1 MAKKRLTRRQRQV
14 RRNRIIL
21 ACAVIALLFII
32 IIISVSVRG
41 CSKSRKKDKSPEAS
55 TTKAIEST
63 QAKEN
68 STQTASSDT
77 ASSSDSASDN
87 TSAASDNTQAAATD
101 NAASTASNT
110 TAAASSDSSEY
121 APPLVPSGNVVSKG
135 TTSKGF
141 QIQEINGATYID
153 GVLIANKTYALPQDF
168 IPTNPDQPVNSDRST
183 TCLDK
188 TLMSAWNKML
198 KDATANGLNIYIS
211 SGYRS
216 YNYQVNVYNR
226 YVQSDGA
233 AKADTYSSRPGN
245 SEHQTG
251 LCFDLNTIEDSFQYT
266 SEGKWVNDN
275 CYKYG
280 FCIRFPKGKDSYT
293 GYQYESW
300 HLRYVGVELAT
311 KLYNNGD
318 WLSLEEYFGIT
329 SEYSD

>member
-1 MAKKRLTRRQRQV
+1 MTKRRLTRRQRQV

-21 ACAVIALLFII
+21 ACAAAALLII
-32 IIISVSVRG
+32 IIVIISVSMKG
-41 CSKSRKKDKSPEAS
+41 CSKSKKTDKNGKS
-55 TTKAIEST
+55 TTATVEEST
-63 QAKEN
+63 QTKEN
-68 STQTASSDT
+68 E
-77 ASSSDSASDN
+77 SSSEEP
-87 TSAASDNTQAAATD
+87 
-101 NAASTASNT
+101 ASTNADNSSVT
-110 TAAASSDSSEY
+110 TANATSVSASSDSSEFV
-121 APPLVPSGNVVSKG
+121 PPVVPSGNTVSKG

-168 IPTNPDQPVNSDRST
+168 IPTNPDQPVNADRSS

-188 TLMSAWNKML
+188 TLMNAWKIML
-198 KDATANGLNIYIS
+198 KDATAKGLNIYIS

-226 YVQSDGA
+226 YVKSDGA
-233 AKADTYSSRPGN
+233 AVADTYSSRPGN

-266 SEGKWVNDN
+266 NEGKWINDN

-280 FCIRFPKGKDSYT
+280 FCIRFPKGKDSAT

-300 HLRYVGVELAT
+300 HLRYVGVDLAT

-329 SEYSD
+329 SQYPN

>member
-1 MAKKRLTRRQRQV
+1 MTKRRLTRRQRQV

-21 ACAVIALLFII
+21 ACAAAALLII
-32 IIISVSVRG
+32 IIVIISVSMKG
-41 CSKSRKKDKSPEAS
+41 CSKSKKTDKNGKS
-55 TTKAIEST
+55 TTATVEEST
-63 QAKEN
+63 QTKEN
-68 STQTASSDT
+68 ESTSEEVSSTDT
-77 ASSSDSASDN
+77 NTDTSSSIMSDA
-87 TSAASDNTQAAATD
+87 TSVP
-101 NAASTASNT
+101 
-110 TAAASSDSSEY
+110 ASSDSSEF
-121 APPLVPSGNVVSKG
+121 APPVVPSGNTVSKG

-168 IPTNPDQPVNSDRST
+168 IPTNPDQPVNADRSS

-188 TLMSAWNKML
+188 TLMSAWNTML
-198 KDATANGLNIYIS
+198 KDATAKGLNIYIA

-226 YVQSDGA
+226 YVKSDGA
-233 AKADTYSSRPGN
+233 AVADTYSSRPGN

-266 SEGKWVNDN
+266 NEGKWVNDN

-280 FCIRFPKGKDSYT
+280 FCIRFPKGKDSAT

-300 HLRYVGVELAT
+300 HLRYVGVDLAT

-329 SEYSD
+329 SQYPN

>member
-1 MAKKRLTRRQRQV
+1 MTKRRLTRRQRQV

-21 ACAVIALLFII
+21 ACAAAALLII
-32 IIISVSVRG
+32 IIVIISVSMKG
-41 CSKSRKKDKSPEAS
+41 CSKSKKTDKNGES
-55 TTKAIEST
+55 TTAKVEEST
-63 QAKEN
+63 QTKEN
-68 STQTASSDT
+68 ESTSEEP
-77 ASSSDSASDN
+77 
-87 TSAASDNTQAAATD
+87 
-101 NAASTASNT
+101 ASTNADNSSVT
-110 TAAASSDSSEY
+110 TANATSVSASSDSSEFV
-121 APPLVPSGNVVSKG
+121 PPVVPSGNTVSKG

-168 IPTNPDQPVNSDRST
+168 IPTNPDQPVNADRSS

-188 TLMSAWNKML
+188 TLMSAWKIML
-198 KDATANGLNIYIS
+198 KDATAKGLNIYIS

-226 YVQSDGA
+226 YVKSDGA
-233 AKADTYSSRPGN
+233 AVADTYSSRPGN

-266 SEGKWVNDN
+266 NEGKWVNDN

-280 FCIRFPKGKDSYT
+280 FCIRFPKGKDSAT

-300 HLRYVGVELAT
+300 HLRYVGVDLAT

-329 SEYSD
+329 SQYPN

>member
-1 MAKKRLTRRQRQV
+1 MTKRRLTRRQRQV

-21 ACAVIALLFII
+21 ACAAAALLII
-32 IIISVSVRG
+32 IIVIISVSMKG
-41 CSKSRKKDKSPEAS
+41 CSKSKKPDKNGES
-55 TTKAIEST
+55 TTAKVEEST
-63 QAKEN
+63 QTKEN
-68 STQTASSDT
+68 E
-77 ASSSDSASDN
+77 SSSEEP
-87 TSAASDNTQAAATD
+87 
-101 NAASTASNT
+101 ASTNADNSSVT
-110 TAAASSDSSEY
+110 TANATSVSASSDSSEFV
-121 APPLVPSGNVVSKG
+121 PPVVPSGNTVSKG

-168 IPTNPDQPVNSDRST
+168 IPTNPDQPVNADRSS

-188 TLMSAWNKML
+188 TLMSAWKIML
-198 KDATANGLNIYIS
+198 KDATAKGLNIYIS

-226 YVQSDGA
+226 YVKSDGA
-233 AKADTYSSRPGN
+233 AVADTYSSRPGN

-266 SEGKWVNDN
+266 NEGKWINDN

-280 FCIRFPKGKDSYT
+280 FCIRFPKGKDSAT

-300 HLRYVGVELAT
+300 HLRYVGVDLAT

-329 SEYSD
+329 SQYPN

>member
-1 MAKKRLTRRQRQV
+1 MTKRRLTRRQRQV

-21 ACAVIALLFII
+21 ACAAAALLII
-32 IIISVSVRG
+32 IIVIISVSMKG
-41 CSKSRKKDKSPEAS
+41 CSKSKKTDKNRES
-55 TTKAIEST
+55 TTAKVEEST
-63 QAKEN
+63 QTKEN
-68 STQTASSDT
+68 ESTSEEVSSTDTNTSSAIMSDATSSSASS
-77 ASSSDSASDN
+77 N
-87 TSAASDNTQAAATD
+87 
-101 NAASTASNT
+101 
-110 TAAASSDSSEY
+110 SSEF
-121 APPLVPSGNVVSKG
+121 APPVVPSGNVVSNG

-168 IPTNPDQPVNSDRST
+168 IPTNPDQPVNADRSS

-188 TLMSAWNKML
+188 TLMSAWKIML
-198 KDATANGLNIYIS
+198 KDATAKGLNIYIS

-226 YVQSDGA
+226 YVKSDGA
-233 AKADTYSSRPGN
+233 AVADTYSSRPGN

-266 SEGKWVNDN
+266 NEGKWINDN

-280 FCIRFPKGKDSYT
+280 FCIRFPKGKDSAT

-300 HLRYVGVELAT
+300 HLRYVGVDLAT

-329 SEYSD
+329 SQYPN

>member
-1 MAKKRLTRRQRQV
+1 MTKRRLTRRQRQV

-21 ACAVIALLFII
+21 ACAAAALLII
-32 IIISVSVRG
+32 IIVIISVSMKG
-41 CSKSRKKDKSPEAS
+41 CSKSKKTDKNGES
-55 TTKAIEST
+55 TTAKVEEST
-63 QAKEN
+63 QTKEN
-68 STQTASSDT
+68 E
-77 ASSSDSASDN
+77 SSSEEP
-87 TSAASDNTQAAATD
+87 
-101 NAASTASNT
+101 ASTNADNSSVT
-110 TAAASSDSSEY
+110 TANATSVSASSDSSEFV
-121 APPLVPSGNVVSKG
+121 PPVVPSGNTVSKG

-168 IPTNPDQPVNSDRST
+168 IPTNPDQPVNADRSS

-188 TLMSAWNKML
+188 TLMNAWKIML
-198 KDATANGLNIYIS
+198 KDATAKGLNIYIS

-226 YVQSDGA
+226 YVKSDGA
-233 AKADTYSSRPGN
+233 AVADTYSSRPGN

-266 SEGKWVNDN
+266 NEGKWVNDN

-280 FCIRFPKGKDSYT
+280 FCIRFPKGKDSAT

-300 HLRYVGVELAT
+300 HLRYVGVDLAT

-329 SEYSD
+329 SQYPN

>member
-1 MAKKRLTRRQRQV
+1 MTKRRLTRRQRQV

-21 ACAVIALLFII
+21 ACAAAALLII
-32 IIISVSVRG
+32 IIVIISVSMKG
-41 CSKSRKKDKSPEAS
+41 CSKSKKTDKNGKS
-55 TTKAIEST
+55 TTATVEEST
-63 QAKEN
+63 QTKEN
-68 STQTASSDT
+68 ESTSEVADSTNADNSS
-77 ASSSDSASDN
+77 A
-87 TSAASDNTQAAATD
+87 
-101 NAASTASNT
+101 T
-110 TAAASSDSSEY
+110 TANATSVSASSDSSEFV
-121 APPLVPSGNVVSKG
+121 PPVVPSGNTVSKG

-168 IPTNPDQPVNSDRST
+168 IPTNPDQPVNADRSS

-188 TLMSAWNKML
+188 TLMSAWKIML
-198 KDATANGLNIYIS
+198 KDATAKGLNIYIS

-226 YVQSDGA
+226 YVKSDGA
-233 AKADTYSSRPGN
+233 AVADTYSSRPGN

-266 SEGKWVNDN
+266 NEGKWINDN

-280 FCIRFPKGKDSYT
+280 FCIRFPKGKDSAT

-300 HLRYVGVELAT
+300 HLRYVGVDLAT

-329 SEYSD
+329 SQYPN

>member
-1 MAKKRLTRRQRQV
+1 MTKRRLTRRQRQV

-21 ACAVIALLFII
+21 ACAAAALLII
-32 IIISVSVRG
+32 IIVIISVSMKG
-41 CSKSRKKDKSPEAS
+41 CSKSKNADKNGKS
-55 TTKAIEST
+55 TTAKVEEST
-63 QAKEN
+63 PTKEN
-68 STQTASSDT
+68 ENTSEGADSTNADNSSATMSDITSTTASS
-77 ASSSDSASDN
+77 N
-87 TSAASDNTQAAATD
+87 
-101 NAASTASNT
+101 
-110 TAAASSDSSEY
+110 SSEY
-121 APPLVPSGNVVSKG
+121 PAPEIPSGNVVSKG

-141 QIQEINGATYID
+141 KIQEINGATYID

-168 IPTNPDQPVNSDRST
+168 IPTNPDQPVNADRSS

-188 TLMSAWNKML
+188 TLMSAWNTML
-198 KDATANGLNIYIS
+198 KDTTAKGLNIYIA

-226 YVQSDGA
+226 YVKSDGA
-233 AKADTYSSRPGN
+233 AVADTYSSRPGN

-266 SEGKWVNDN
+266 NEGKWINDN

-280 FCIRFPKGKDSYT
+280 FCIRFPKGKDSAT

-300 HLRYVGVELAT
+300 HLRYVGIDLAT

-329 SEYSD
+329 SEYPN

>member
-1 MAKKRLTRRQRQV
+1 MTKRRLTRRQRQV

-21 ACAVIALLFII
+21 ACAAAALLII
-32 IIISVSVRG
+32 IIVIISVSMKG
-41 CSKSRKKDKSPEAS
+41 CSKSKKTDKNKETP
-55 TTKAIEST
+55 TTKVEEST
-63 QAKEN
+63 QTKEN
-68 STQTASSDT
+68 ENSSEEP
-77 ASSSDSASDN
+77 
-87 TSAASDNTQAAATD
+87 
-101 NAASTASNT
+101 ASTNADNSSAT
-110 TAAASSDSSEY
+110 TANATSVSASSDSSEF
-121 APPLVPSGNVVSKG
+121 APPVVPSGNVVSKG

-141 QIQEINGATYID
+141 KIQEINGATYID

-168 IPTNPDQPVNSDRST
+168 IPTNPDQPVNADRSS

-188 TLMSAWNKML
+188 TLMSAWNTML
-198 KDATANGLNIYIS
+198 KDATAKGLNIYIA

-226 YVQSDGA
+226 YVKSDGA
-233 AKADTYSSRPGN
+233 AVADTYSSRPGN

-266 SEGKWVNDN
+266 NEGKWVNDN

-280 FCIRFPKGKDSYT
+280 FCIRFPKGKDSAT

-300 HLRYVGVELAT
+300 HLRYVGVDLAT

-329 SEYSD
+329 SEYPN

>member
-1 MAKKRLTRRQRQV
+1 MTKRRLTRRQRQV

-21 ACAVIALLFII
+21 ACAAAALLII
-32 IIISVSVRG
+32 IIVIISVSMKS
-41 CSKSRKKDKSPEAS
+41 CSKSKKTDKNGESTTAKVEAS
-55 TTKAIEST
+55 TQTKENEST
-63 QAKEN
+63 SEEVS
-68 STQTASSDT
+68 STDT
-77 ASSSDSASDN
+77 NTDTSSSIMSDA
-87 TSAASDNTQAAATD
+87 TSVS
-101 NAASTASNT
+101 
-110 TAAASSDSSEY
+110 ASSDSSEF
-121 APPLVPSGNVVSKG
+121 APPVVPSGNTVSKG

-153 GVLIANKTYALPQDF
+153 GILIANKTYALPQDF
-168 IPTNPDQPVNSDRST
+168 IPTNPDQPVNADRSS

-188 TLMSAWNKML
+188 TLMSAWNTML
-198 KDATANGLNIYIS
+198 KDATAKGLNIYIA

-226 YVQSDGA
+226 YVKSDGA
-233 AKADTYSSRPGN
+233 AVADTYSSRPGN

-266 SEGKWVNDN
+266 NEGKWVNDN

-280 FCIRFPKGKDSYT
+280 FCIRFPKGKDSAT

-300 HLRYVGVELAT
+300 HLRYVGVDLAT

-329 SEYSD
+329 SEYPN

>member
-1 MAKKRLTRRQRQV
+1 MTKRRLTRRQRQV

-21 ACAVIALLFII
+21 ACVAAALLII
-32 IIISVSVRG
+32 IIVIISVSMKG
-41 CSKSRKKDKSPEAS
+41 CSKSKKTDKNGES
-55 TTKAIEST
+55 TTAKVEEST
-63 QAKEN
+63 PTKEN
-68 STQTASSDT
+68 ENTSEGADSTNADNSSATMSDITSTTASS
-77 ASSSDSASDN
+77 N
-87 TSAASDNTQAAATD
+87 
-101 NAASTASNT
+101 
-110 TAAASSDSSEY
+110 SSEY
-121 APPLVPSGNVVSKG
+121 PAPEIPSGNVVSKG

-141 QIQEINGATYID
+141 KIQEINGATYID

-168 IPTNPDQPVNSDRST
+168 IPTNPDQPVNADRSS

-188 TLMSAWNKML
+188 TLMSAWNTML
-198 KDATANGLNIYIS
+198 KDATAKGLNIYIA

-226 YVQSDGA
+226 YVKSDGA
-233 AKADTYSSRPGN
+233 AVADTYSSRPGN

-266 SEGKWVNDN
+266 NEGKWVNDN

-280 FCIRFPKGKDSYT
+280 FCIRFPKGKDSAT

-300 HLRYVGVELAT
+300 HLRYVGVDLAT

-329 SEYSD
+329 SEYPN

>member
-1 MAKKRLTRRQRQV
+1 MTKRRLTRRQRQV

-21 ACAVIALLFII
+21 ACAAAALLII
-32 IIISVSVRG
+32 IIVIISVSMKG
-41 CSKSRKKDKSPEAS
+41 CSKSKKTDKNGES
-55 TTKAIEST
+55 TTAKVEEST
-63 QAKEN
+63 QTKEN
-68 STQTASSDT
+68 E
-77 ASSSDSASDN
+77 SSSEEP
-87 TSAASDNTQAAATD
+87 
-101 NAASTASNT
+101 ASTNADNSSVT
-110 TAAASSDSSEY
+110 TANATSVSASSDSSEFV
-121 APPLVPSGNVVSKG
+121 PPVVPSGNTVSKG

-141 QIQEINGATYID
+141 QIREINGATYID

-168 IPTNPDQPVNSDRST
+168 IPTNPDQPVNADRSS

-188 TLMSAWNKML
+188 TLMSAWKIML
-198 KDATANGLNIYIS
+198 KDATAKGLNIYIS

-226 YVQSDGA
+226 YVKSDGA
-233 AKADTYSSRPGN
+233 AVADTYSSRPGN

-266 SEGKWVNDN
+266 NEGKWVNDN

-280 FCIRFPKGKDSYT
+280 FCIRFPKGKDSAT

-300 HLRYVGVELAT
+300 HLRYVGVDLAT

-329 SEYSD
+329 SQYPN

>member
-1 MAKKRLTRRQRQV
+1 MTKRRLTRRQRQV

-21 ACAVIALLFII
+21 ACAAAALLII
-32 IIISVSVRG
+32 IIVIISVSMKG
-41 CSKSRKKDKSPEAS
+41 CSKSKKTDKNGKS
-55 TTKAIEST
+55 TTATVEEST
-63 QAKEN
+63 QTKEN
-68 STQTASSDT
+68 ESLSEEP
-77 ASSSDSASDN
+77 
-87 TSAASDNTQAAATD
+87 
-101 NAASTASNT
+101 ASTNADNSSVT
-110 TAAASSDSSEY
+110 TANATSVSASSDSSEFV
-121 APPLVPSGNVVSKG
+121 PPVVPSGNTVSKG

-168 IPTNPDQPVNSDRST
+168 IPTNPDQPVNADRSS

-188 TLMSAWNKML
+188 TLMSAWKIML
-198 KDATANGLNIYIS
+198 KDATAKGLNIYIS

-226 YVQSDGA
+226 YVKSDGA
-233 AKADTYSSRPGN
+233 AVADTYSSRPGN

-266 SEGKWVNDN
+266 NEGKWINNN

-280 FCIRFPKGKDSYT
+280 FCIRFPKGKDSAT

-300 HLRYVGVELAT
+300 HLRYVGVDLAT

-329 SEYSD
+329 SQYPN

>member
-1 MAKKRLTRRQRQV
+1 MTKRRLTRRQRQV

-21 ACAVIALLFII
+21 ACAAAALLII
-32 IIISVSVRG
+32 IIVIISVSMKG
-41 CSKSRKKDKSPEAS
+41 CSKSKKTDKNRES
-55 TTKAIEST
+55 TTAKVEEST
-63 QAKEN
+63 QTKEN
-68 STQTASSDT
+68 ESTSEKVSSTDTNTSSAIMSDATSSSASS
-77 ASSSDSASDN
+77 N
-87 TSAASDNTQAAATD
+87 
-101 NAASTASNT
+101 
-110 TAAASSDSSEY
+110 SSEF
-121 APPLVPSGNVVSKG
+121 APPVVPSGNVVSKG

-141 QIQEINGATYID
+141 KIQEINGATYID

-168 IPTNPDQPVNSDRST
+168 IPTNPDQPVNADRSS

-188 TLMSAWNKML
+188 TLMSAWNTML
-198 KDATANGLNIYIS
+198 KDATAKGLNIYIA

-226 YVQSDGA
+226 YVKSDGA
-233 AKADTYSSRPGN
+233 AVADTYSSRPGN

-266 SEGKWVNDN
+266 NEGKWINDN

-280 FCIRFPKGKDSYT
+280 FCIRFPKGKDSAT

-300 HLRYVGVELAT
+300 HLRYVGVDLAT

-329 SEYSD
+329 SEYPD

>member
-1 MAKKRLTRRQRQV
+1 MTKRRFTRRQRQV

-21 ACAVIALLFII
+21 ACAAAALLII
-32 IIISVSVRG
+32 IIVIISVSMKG
-41 CSKSRKKDKSPEAS
+41 CSKSKKTDKNGES
-55 TTKAIEST
+55 TTAKVEEST
-63 QAKEN
+63 QTKEN
-68 STQTASSDT
+68 ESTSEEVSSTDT
-77 ASSSDSASDN
+77 NTDTSSIMSDA
-87 TSAASDNTQAAATD
+87 TSGS
-101 NAASTASNT
+101 
-110 TAAASSDSSEY
+110 ASSDSSEF
-121 APPLVPSGNVVSKG
+121 APPVVPSGNTVSKG

-168 IPTNPDQPVNSDRST
+168 IPTNPDQPVNADRSS

-188 TLMSAWNKML
+188 TLMSAWNTML
-198 KDATANGLNIYIS
+198 KDATAKGLNIYIA

-226 YVQSDGA
+226 YVKSDGA
-233 AKADTYSSRPGN
+233 AVADTYSSRPGN

-266 SEGKWVNDN
+266 NEGKWVNDN

-280 FCIRFPKGKDSYT
+280 FCIRFPKGKDSAT

-300 HLRYVGVELAT
+300 HLRYVGVDLAT

-329 SEYSD
+329 SEYPN

>member
-1 MAKKRLTRRQRQV
+1 MTKRRLTRRQRQV

-21 ACAVIALLFII
+21 ACAAAALLII
-32 IIISVSVRG
+32 IIVIISVSMKG
-41 CSKSRKKDKSPEAS
+41 CSKSKKTDKNGES
-55 TTKAIEST
+55 TTAKVEEST
-63 QAKEN
+63 QTKEN
-68 STQTASSDT
+68 E
-77 ASSSDSASDN
+77 SSSEEP
-87 TSAASDNTQAAATD
+87 
-101 NAASTASNT
+101 ASTNADNSSVT
-110 TAAASSDSSEY
+110 TANATSVSASSDSSEFV
-121 APPLVPSGNVVSKG
+121 PPVVPSGNVVSNG

-141 QIQEINGATYID
+141 KIQEINGATYID

-168 IPTNPDQPVNSDRST
+168 IPTNPDQPVNADRSS

-188 TLMSAWNKML
+188 TLMSAWKIML
-198 KDATANGLNIYIS
+198 KDATAKGLNIYIS

-226 YVQSDGA
+226 YVKSDGA
-233 AKADTYSSRPGN
+233 AVADTYSSRPGN

-266 SEGKWVNDN
+266 NEGKWVNDN

-280 FCIRFPKGKDSYT
+280 FCIRFPKGKDSAT

-300 HLRYVGVELAT
+300 HLRYVGVDLAT

-329 SEYSD
+329 SQYPN

>member
-1 MAKKRLTRRQRQV
+1 MTKRRLTRRQRQV

-21 ACAVIALLFII
+21 ACAAAALLII
-32 IIISVSVRG
+32 IIVIISVSMKG
-41 CSKSRKKDKSPEAS
+41 CSKSKKTDKNGES
-55 TTKAIEST
+55 TTAKVEEST
-63 QAKEN
+63 QTKEN
-68 STQTASSDT
+68 E
-77 ASSSDSASDN
+77 SSSEEP
-87 TSAASDNTQAAATD
+87 
-101 NAASTASNT
+101 ASTNADNSSVT
-110 TAAASSDSSEY
+110 TANATSVSASSDSSEFV
-121 APPLVPSGNVVSKG
+121 PPVVPSGNTVSKG

-168 IPTNPDQPVNSDRST
+168 IPTNPDQPVNADRSS

-188 TLMSAWNKML
+188 TLMSAWKIML
-198 KDATANGLNIYIS
+198 KDATAKGLNIYIS

-226 YVQSDGA
+226 YVKSDGA
-233 AKADTYSSRPGN
+233 AVADTYSSRPGN

-266 SEGKWVNDN
+266 NEGKWINDN

-280 FCIRFPKGKDSYT
+280 FCIRFPKGKDSAT

-300 HLRYVGVELAT
+300 HLRYVGVDLAT

-329 SEYSD
+329 SQYPN

>member
-1 MAKKRLTRRQRQV
+1 MTKRRLTRRQRQV

-21 ACAVIALLFII
+21 ACAAAALLII
-32 IIISVSVRG
+32 IIVIISVSMKG
-41 CSKSRKKDKSPEAS
+41 CSKSKKTDKNGKS
-55 TTKAIEST
+55 TTAKVEEST
-63 QAKEN
+63 QTKEN
-68 STQTASSDT
+68 ESTSEVADSTNADNSS
-77 ASSSDSASDN
+77 A
-87 TSAASDNTQAAATD
+87 
-101 NAASTASNT
+101 T
-110 TAAASSDSSEY
+110 TANATSASSDSSEF
-121 APPLVPSGNVVSKG
+121 APPVVPSGNTVSKG

-168 IPTNPDQPVNSDRST
+168 IPTNPDQPVNADRSS

-188 TLMSAWNKML
+188 TLMSAWKIML
-198 KDATANGLNIYIS
+198 KDATAKGLNIYIS

-226 YVQSDGA
+226 YVKSDGA
-233 AKADTYSSRPGN
+233 AVADTYSSRPGN

-266 SEGKWVNDN
+266 NEGKWVNDN

-280 FCIRFPKGKDSYT
+280 FCIRFPKGKDSAT

-300 HLRYVGVELAT
+300 HLRYVGVDLAT

-329 SEYSD
+329 SEYPD

>member
-1 MAKKRLTRRQRQV
+1 MTKRRLTRRQRQV

-21 ACAVIALLFII
+21 ACAAAALLII
-32 IIISVSVRG
+32 IIVIISVSMKG
-41 CSKSRKKDKSPEAS
+41 CSKSKKTDKNGES
-55 TTKAIEST
+55 TTAKVEEST
-63 QAKEN
+63 QTKEN
-68 STQTASSDT
+68 ESTSEVSSTDT
-77 ASSSDSASDN
+77 NTDTSSSIMSDA
-87 TSAASDNTQAAATD
+87 TSVP
-101 NAASTASNT
+101 
-110 TAAASSDSSEY
+110 ASSDSSEF
-121 APPLVPSGNVVSKG
+121 APPVVPSGNTVSKG

-168 IPTNPDQPVNSDRST
+168 IPTNPDQPVNADRSS

-188 TLMSAWNKML
+188 TLMSAWNTML
-198 KDATANGLNIYIS
+198 KDATAKGLNIYIA

-226 YVQSDGA
+226 YVKSDGA
-233 AKADTYSSRPGN
+233 AVADTYSSRPGN

-266 SEGKWVNDN
+266 NEGKWVNDN

-280 FCIRFPKGKDSYT
+280 FCIRFPKGKDSAT

-300 HLRYVGVELAT
+300 HLRYVGVDLAT

-329 SEYSD
+329 SQYPN

>member
-1 MAKKRLTRRQRQV
+1 MTKRRLTRRQRQV

-21 ACAVIALLFII
+21 ACAAAALLII
-32 IIISVSVRG
+32 IIVIISVSMKG
-41 CSKSRKKDKSPEAS
+41 CSKSKKTDKNGES
-55 TTKAIEST
+55 TTAKVEEST
-63 QAKEN
+63 QTKEN
-68 STQTASSDT
+68 ESTSEV
-77 ASSSDSASDN
+77 
-87 TSAASDNTQAAATD
+87 
-101 NAASTASNT
+101 AASTNADNSSVT
-110 TAAASSDSSEY
+110 TANATSVSASSDSSEFV
-121 APPLVPSGNVVSKG
+121 PPVVPSGNTVSKG

-168 IPTNPDQPVNSDRST
+168 IPTNPDQPVNADRSS

-188 TLMSAWNKML
+188 TLMSAWKIML
-198 KDATANGLNIYIS
+198 KDATAKGLNIYIS

-226 YVQSDGA
+226 YVKSDGA
-233 AKADTYSSRPGN
+233 AVADTYSSRPGN

-266 SEGKWVNDN
+266 NEGKWINDN

-280 FCIRFPKGKDSYT
+280 FCIRFPKGKDSAT

-300 HLRYVGVELAT
+300 HLRYVGVDLAT

-329 SEYSD
+329 SQYPN

>member
-1 MAKKRLTRRQRQV
+1 MTKRRLTRRQRQV

-21 ACAVIALLFII
+21 ACAAAALLII
-32 IIISVSVRG
+32 IIVIISVSMKG
-41 CSKSRKKDKSPEAS
+41 CSKSKNADKNGKS
-55 TTKAIEST
+55 TTAKVEEST
-63 QAKEN
+63 PTKEN
-68 STQTASSDT
+68 ENTSEGADSTNADNSSATMSDITSTTASS
-77 ASSSDSASDN
+77 N
-87 TSAASDNTQAAATD
+87 
-101 NAASTASNT
+101 
-110 TAAASSDSSEY
+110 SSEY
-121 APPLVPSGNVVSKG
+121 PAPEIPSGNVVSKG

-141 QIQEINGATYID
+141 KIQEINGATYID

-168 IPTNPDQPVNSDRST
+168 IPTNPDQPVNADRSS

-188 TLMSAWNKML
+188 TLMSAWNTML
-198 KDATANGLNIYIS
+198 KDATAKGLNIYIA

-226 YVQSDGA
+226 YVKSDGA
-233 AKADTYSSRPGN
+233 AVADTYSSRPGN

-266 SEGKWVNDN
+266 NEGKWVNDN

-280 FCIRFPKGKDSYT
+280 FCIRFPKGKDSAT

-300 HLRYVGVELAT
+300 HLRYVGVDLAT
-311 KLYNNGD
+311 KLYNTGD

-329 SEYSD
+329 SEYPN

>member
-1 MAKKRLTRRQRQV
+1 MTKRRLTRRQRQV

-21 ACAVIALLFII
+21 ACAAAALLII
-32 IIISVSVRG
+32 IIVIISVSMKG
-41 CSKSRKKDKSPEAS
+41 CSKSKKTDKNGES
-55 TTKAIEST
+55 TTAKVEEST
-63 QAKEN
+63 QTKEN
-68 STQTASSDT
+68 E
-77 ASSSDSASDN
+77 SSSEEP
-87 TSAASDNTQAAATD
+87 
-101 NAASTASNT
+101 ASTNADNSSVT
-110 TAAASSDSSEY
+110 TANATSVSASSDSSEFV
-121 APPLVPSGNVVSKG
+121 PPVVPSGNTVSKG

-168 IPTNPDQPVNSDRST
+168 IPTNPDQPVNADRSS

-188 TLMSAWNKML
+188 TLMSAWKIML
-198 KDATANGLNIYIS
+198 KDATAKGLNIYIS

-226 YVQSDGA
+226 YVKSDGA
-233 AKADTYSSRPGN
+233 AVADTYSSRPGN

-266 SEGKWVNDN
+266 NEGKWVNDN

-280 FCIRFPKGKDSYT
+280 FCIRFPKGKDSAT

-300 HLRYVGVELAT
+300 HLRYVGVYLAT

-329 SEYSD
+329 SEYPN

>member
-1 MAKKRLTRRQRQV
+1 MTKRRLTRRQRQV

-21 ACAVIALLFII
+21 ACAAAALLII
-32 IIISVSVRG
+32 IIVIISVSMKG
-41 CSKSRKKDKSPEAS
+41 CSKSKKTDKNEV
-55 TTKAIEST
+55 TTTDKIEEST
-63 QAKEN
+63 HSKEN
-68 STQTASSDT
+68 E
-77 ASSSDSASDN
+77 SSSEEVSSTDTNTDTSSSIMSDA
-87 TSAASDNTQAAATD
+87 TSVS
-101 NAASTASNT
+101 
-110 TAAASSDSSEY
+110 ASSDSSEF
-121 APPLVPSGNVVSKG
+121 APPVVPSGNVVSKG

-141 QIQEINGATYID
+141 KIQEINGATYID

-168 IPTNPDQPVNSDRST
+168 IPTNPDQPVNADRSS

-188 TLMSAWNKML
+188 TLMSAWNTML
-198 KDATANGLNIYIS
+198 KDATAKGLNIYIA

-226 YVQSDGA
+226 YVKSDGA
-233 AKADTYSSRPGN
+233 AVADTYSSRPGN

-266 SEGKWVNDN
+266 NEGKWVNDN

-280 FCIRFPKGKDSYT
+280 FCIRFPKGKDSAT

-300 HLRYVGVELAT
+300 HLRYVGVDLAT

-329 SEYSD
+329 SQYPN

>member
-1 MAKKRLTRRQRQV
+1 MTKRRLTRRQRQV

-21 ACAVIALLFII
+21 ACTAAALLII
-32 IIISVSVRG
+32 IIVIISVSMKG
-41 CSKSRKKDKSPEAS
+41 CSKSKKTDKNGES
-55 TTKAIEST
+55 TTAKVEEST
-63 QAKEN
+63 QTKEN
-68 STQTASSDT
+68 ESTSEEVSSTDT
-77 ASSSDSASDN
+77 SSIMSDA
-87 TSAASDNTQAAATD
+87 TSVP
-101 NAASTASNT
+101 
-110 TAAASSDSSEY
+110 ASSDSSEF
-121 APPLVPSGNVVSKG
+121 APPVVPSGNTVSKG

-168 IPTNPDQPVNSDRST
+168 IPTNPDQPVNADRSS

-188 TLMSAWNKML
+188 TLMSAWNTML
-198 KDATANGLNIYIS
+198 KDATAKGLNIYIA

-226 YVQSDGA
+226 YVKSDGA
-233 AKADTYSSRPGN
+233 AVADTYSSRPGN

-266 SEGKWVNDN
+266 NEGKWVNDN

-280 FCIRFPKGKDSYT
+280 FCIRFPKGKDSAT

-300 HLRYVGVELAT
+300 HLRYVGVDLAT

-329 SEYSD
+329 SQYPN

>member
-1 MAKKRLTRRQRQV
+1 MTKRRLTRRQRQV

-21 ACAVIALLFII
+21 ACAAAALLII
-32 IIISVSVRG
+32 IILIISVSMKG
-41 CSKSRKKDKSPEAS
+41 CSKSKKTDKNGES
-55 TTKAIEST
+55 TTAKVEEST
-63 QAKEN
+63 QTKEN
-68 STQTASSDT
+68 E
-77 ASSSDSASDN
+77 SSSEEP
-87 TSAASDNTQAAATD
+87 
-101 NAASTASNT
+101 ASTNADNSSVT
-110 TAAASSDSSEY
+110 TANATSVSASSDSSEFV
-121 APPLVPSGNVVSKG
+121 PPVVPSGNVVSNG

-141 QIQEINGATYID
+141 KIQEINGATYID

-168 IPTNPDQPVNSDRST
+168 IPTNPDQPVNADRSS

-188 TLMSAWNKML
+188 TLMSAWKIML
-198 KDATANGLNIYIS
+198 KDATAKGLNIYIS

-226 YVQSDGA
+226 YVKSDGA
-233 AKADTYSSRPGN
+233 AVADTYSSRPGN

-266 SEGKWVNDN
+266 NEGKWINDN

-280 FCIRFPKGKDSYT
+280 FCIRFPKGKDSAT

-300 HLRYVGVELAT
+300 HLRYVGVDLAT

-329 SEYSD
+329 SQYPN